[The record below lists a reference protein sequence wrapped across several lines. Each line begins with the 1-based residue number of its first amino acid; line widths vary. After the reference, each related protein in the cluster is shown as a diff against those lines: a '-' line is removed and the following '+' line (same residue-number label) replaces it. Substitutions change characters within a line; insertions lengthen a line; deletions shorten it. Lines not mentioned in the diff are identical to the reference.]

1 MSLSE
6 WPFMGKK
13 HESARLLL
21 EAESIVGLSFNK
33 DVVDFL
39 MRKKILDI
47 STEILY
53 SCVKWRPLFRGIKKK
68 ENDYYIYGLLQL
80 AYLTYFLNEEI
91 HSYIQI

>member
-39 MRKKILDI
+39 MRKKI
-47 STEILY
+47 
-53 SCVKWRPLFRGIKKK
+53 
-68 ENDYYIYGLLQL
+68 
-80 AYLTYFLNEEI
+80 
-91 HSYIQI
+91 